1 MIIGS
6 GITFG
11 SSISVSDLPT
21 VPYISPYLYA
31 FTTFTFQTGNILGP
45 AGPTS
50 AQLFANSYSNVGNT
64 WLQNTNY
71 YNTTGNG
78 YQYWTVPITGNYQI
92 TAAGS
97 RSGYAEYTSSVAFE
111 NNSAGRGATI
121 QATVPLT
128 QGQVITIAVGQP
140 GANGYSS
147 SSFSVP
153 GAGGGTFV
161 VYTANSTPIIVA
173 GGGGAPGDYSGNA
186 FLNPGG
192 NAVTTNWGGN
202 SWAGGAGGFNG
213 QGGNAH
219 VNINGVVSINGY
231 DGGGGGGF
239 YSNGVVGSGA
249 NVRTNFAGTTSGAY
263 GGGGQSFLANLIG
276 GVVTSS
282 YTSYDTSGGFGGGG
296 GAGAISGG
304 GGGGYSGGGGGYGA
318 SSPVP
323 DSGGGGGSFVIASAH
338 NVATTDG
345 NYNGS
350 NSFSGASITNL
361 GAYNLGPGYVTIT
374 KVA

>member
-1 MIIGS
+1 MIING
-6 GITFG
+6 GHLYG
-11 SSISVSDLPT
+11 GNYVST
-21 VPYISPYLYA
+21 VPYIPSYLYS
-31 FTTFTFQTGNILGP
+31 FSTFTFLTGNTV
-45 AGPTS
+45 GPTG
-50 AQLFANSYSNVGNT
+50 ANATWLFGNSYSNVGNT
-64 WLQNTNY
+64 WLQNTSY

-78 YQYWTVPITGNYQI
+78 YQYWTVPLTGNYQI

-97 RSGYAEYTSSVAFE
+97 RSGYAEITGNTTFD
-111 NNSAGRGATI
+111 NNSAGRGVTI

-140 GANGYSS
+140 GANGFSQAA
-147 SSFSVP
+147 FSVP

-161 VYTANSTPIIVA
+161 VYTANNTPIIVA
-173 GGGGAPGDYSGNA
+173 GGGGAPGDWLSNSYY
-186 FLNPGG
+186 NPGG

-202 SWAGGAGGFNG
+202 SWAGAPGGFNG

-219 VNINGVVSINGY
+219 VNLVGVTSTNGY

-249 NVRTNFAGTTSGAY
+249 NVRTNFSGTSSGNF

-282 YTSYDTSGGFGGGG
+282 YNTYDTSGGFGGGG
-296 GAGAISGG
+296 GPGALSGG
-304 GGGGYSGGGGGYGA
+304 GGGGYSGGGGGFGTT
-318 SSPVP
+318 SPVV
-323 DSGGGGGSFVIASAH
+323 DSGGGGGSFIIASASS
-338 NVATTDG
+338 VATTDG